1 MKDYQNI
8 YQSAREGAAL
18 TQEAAAERLGWS
30 VRALQDIE
38 QESREPSP
46 EKVAQMAT
54 LYRAPWLHGYY
65 CNRCPLGCAW
75 HRPESNVELQQ
86 LALEVGLEAED
97 AEQERRDAYELA
109 RIALDRKIDDEE
121 FPRFQ
126 AVLGRMMRRSYLTEM
141 AWIASLTQ
149 KKAPRAAGTATE
161 RKSK

>member
-18 TQEAAAERLGWS
+18 TQEAAAECLGWS

-54 LYRAPWLHGYY
+54 LYRAPWLRGYY
-65 CNRCPLGCAW
+65 CNRCPLGCVW

-97 AEQERRDAYELA
+97 ADQERRDAYELA
-109 RIALDRKIDDEE
+109 RIALDRKIDDAE
-121 FPRFQ
+121 FPQYQ
-126 AVLGRMMRRSYLTEM
+126 AILGRMLRRAYLAEM
-141 AWIASLTQ
+141 ASIAAVTQ
-149 KKAPRAAGTATE
+149 KESAQCGGNRN
-161 RKSK
+161 

>member
-8 YQSAREGAAL
+8 YQSAREGAGL

-46 EKVAQMAT
+46 EKVAQMAG
-54 LYRAPWLHGYY
+54 LYRAPWLRGYY
-65 CNRCPLGCAW
+65 CNRCPLGCVW

-97 AEQERRDAYELA
+97 ADQERRDAYELA
-109 RIALDRKIDDEE
+109 RIALDRKIDDAE
-121 FPRFQ
+121 FPQYQ
-126 AVLGRMMRRSYLTEM
+126 AILGRMLRRAYLAEM
-141 AWIASLTQ
+141 ASIAAVTQ
-149 KKAPRAAGTATE
+149 VET
-161 RKSK
+161 

>member
-1 MKDYQNI
+1 MQNYQNI
-8 YQSAREGAAL
+8 YQSAREGAGL

-46 EKVAQMAT
+46 EKVAQMAE
-54 LYRAPWLHGYY
+54 LYRAPWLRGYY

-97 AEQERRDAYELA
+97 VDQERRDAHELA
-109 RIALDRKIDDEE
+109 RIALDRKIDDAEY
-121 FPRFQ
+121 PQYQ
-126 AVLGRMMRRSYLTEM
+126 AILGRMLRRAYLAEM
-141 AWIASLTQ
+141 ATIAAVTQ
-149 KKAPRAAGTATE
+149 KESAQCGGNRD
-161 RKSK
+161 

>member
-8 YQSAREGAAL
+8 YQSAREGAGL

-46 EKVAQMAT
+46 EKVAQMAG
-54 LYRAPWLHGYY
+54 LYRAPWLRGYY
-65 CNRCPLGCAW
+65 CNRCPLGCVW

-97 AEQERRDAYELA
+97 AEQERRDAHELA
-109 RIALDRKIDDEE
+109 RIALDRKIDDAE
-121 FPRFQ
+121 FPQYQ
-126 AVLGRMMRRSYLTEM
+126 AILGRMLRRAYLAEM
-141 AWIASLTQ
+141 ASIAAVTQ
-149 KKAPRAAGTATE
+149 VET
-161 RKSK
+161 